1 LGSGVS
7 SMNINSP
14 ILELDNLDSQTLTH
28 LEEWNSRMNSANLA
42 QGQASESEWSP
53 GPADFSMEEMEGGLE
68 REDEGDTGAEDSD
81 LDTIGNSEDEELTDY
96 ENQGMV
102 EYQARVEQG
111 LEDSERQCW
120 VCFASDEDDPV
131 AAWVHPCKCIG
142 TTKWVHQ
149 VCLQRWVDEKQKG
162 NSSTGVS
169 CPQCGTAY
177 VIQFPPSGA
186 FLGLLEQVDKL
197 VGRLCPVIAGGVI
210 VSSVYWICVSYGAVT
225 VMQVFGEESIEKF
238 DPVLLLVS
246 LPLVPLGFV
255 MTKMI
260 RWQEP
265 VLKLLR
271 AKLPGIPLTRYL
283 LPAFSAL
290 PESEGSASAASLP
303 PPSDPVSL
311 TRTFCGA
318 LVINPTM
325 AFFLGSTIFEDVKSP
340 LKRAVMGG
348 FCFVGVKGVLKIYL
362 KQNQHVRQSKRVIM
376 AYNGNN

>member
-1 LGSGVS
+1 
-7 SMNINSP
+7 M
-14 ILELDNLDSQTLTH
+14 ELDTLDSQTLTQ

-42 QGQASESEWSP
+42 GGSSEWSP
-53 GPADFSMEEMEGGLE
+53 GP
-68 REDEGDTGAEDSD
+68 EDSEHEHEAVGEFGDRD
-81 LDTIGNSEDEELTDY
+81 LTIDDSDVETIGNSDDEDFTDY

-102 EYQARVEQG
+102 DYQARVEQG

-131 AAWVHPCKCIG
+131 AAWVHPCKCRG

-177 VIQFPPSGA
+177 VIEFPSSGA
-186 FLGLLEQVDKL
+186 FLTLLEQLDKL
-197 VGRLCPVIAGGVI
+197 VGRLCPVIAGGVC
-210 VSSVYWICVSYGAVT
+210 VSSLYWTCVSYGAVT

-255 MTKMI
+255 MAKMI

-265 VLKLLR
+265 ILKLLR
-271 AKLPGIPLTRYL
+271 AKLPGFPLTRYF
-283 LPAFSAL
+283 LPAFSSQ
-290 PESEGSASAASLP
+290 PECEGSASAASLP
-303 PPSDPVSL
+303 PPSDSVSV

-325 AFFLGSTIFEDVKSP
+325 AFFLGSTLFEDVKSP
-340 LKRAVMGG
+340 LKRAAMGG

-362 KQNQHVRQSKRVIM
+362 KQNQYVRQSRRVILQ
-376 AYNGNN
+376 YNPDN